1 MINET
6 IERILKAKVAQ
17 NKDFEELVAEY
28 IKACGDISY
37 KSLREL
43 FDEILIFAN
52 SKYENIDEEALYK
65 IFEAKV
71 NELSILPK
79 NSLLPLIYEKGIAS
93 GLTMTFSAIDID
105 AIAAVENR
113 MVWAANDMRSRTQDK
128 LKDILKKAYSG
139 TYTKDEFMQ
148 TLRESFNAYSEIA
161 PEKLKT
167 AADFNLRQ
175 NRNIGNVVAANNA
188 GIKYLRV
195 VAKMDDKTTPVC
207 RAMNGKLIAVAD
219 AMAQVNNILSAK
231 SVADVKAA
239 TNLNPDIKSLYNA
252 NTLETVRVPPYHFG
266 CRTIVE
272 WVANAL
278 VEDLKLDE
286 FNREYL
292 LEPNI
297 IQKINKKHLSETRY
311 KSAQS
316 MVDATMSD
324 IAKEGGHSNRPGV
337 RVVYGK
343 NGCLAIISP
352 DGKVETC
359 FAPSRNISYYE
370 KYANM
375 TNYDSLQSVFD
386 RIKKWLFW
394 LQ

>member
-1 MINET
+1 MISET
-6 IERILKAKVAQ
+6 VGRILKAKAAQ
-17 NKDFEELVAEY
+17 NKDFEELIAEY

-52 SKYENIDEEALYK
+52 SKYENIDETALYK

-79 NSLLPLIYEKGIAS
+79 NSLLPLIYEKSIAN

-105 AIAAVENR
+105 AIAALENR

-128 LKDILKKAYSG
+128 LKDILGKAYSG
-139 TYTKDEFMQ
+139 AYTKEEFMQ
-148 TLRESFNAYSEIA
+148 TLRDSFDAYAEIA

-175 NRNIGNVVAANNA
+175 NRNIGNVIAADKA

-195 VAKMDDKTTPVC
+195 VATMDEKTTPVC
-207 RAMNGKLIAVAD
+207 RAMNGKLIAVSD
-219 AMAQVNNILSAK
+219 AMIQVDKIINAK

-239 TNLNPDIKSLYNA
+239 TNLNPDIKALYDA
-252 NTLETVRVPPYHFG
+252 GTLETVRVPPYHFG

-272 WVANAL
+272 WVANAI
-278 VEDLKLDE
+278 VGDLKLDE

-292 LEPNI
+292 LESNI

-311 KSAQS
+311 KSAQA
-316 MVDATMSD
+316 MVDATMSN
-324 IAKEGGHSNRPGV
+324 IAKEGEHSNRPGV

-343 NGCLAIISP
+343 NGCLAIISQE
-352 DGKVETC
+352 GKVETC
-359 FAPSRNISYYE
+359 FAPSRTVSYYE

-375 TNYDSLQSVFD
+375 TNYDSLQTVFD

-394 LQ
+394 L

>member
-1 MINET
+1 MQNT
-6 IERILKAKVAQ
+6 TLERLLKAKVAQ
-17 NKDFEELVAEY
+17 NKDIEELIAEY
-28 IKACGDISY
+28 INSCGDLTY
-37 KSLREL
+37 KSVKEL

-52 SKYENIDEEALYK
+52 SKYESLDADALYR
-65 IFEAKV
+65 IFEARI
-71 NELSILPK
+71 NELNILPK
-79 NSLLPLIYEKGIAS
+79 NSLLPIIYEKSIAS
-93 GLTMTFSAIDID
+93 GLAATFSAIDID
-105 AIAAVENR
+105 AIAALENR

-128 LKDILKKAYSG
+128 LKDILGKAYSG
-139 TYTKDEFMQ
+139 AYTKEEFMQ
-148 TLRESFNAYSEIA
+148 TLRDSFDAYAEIA

-175 NRNIGNVVAANNA
+175 NRNIGNVIAADKA

-195 VAKMDDKTTPVC
+195 VATMDEKTTPVC
-207 RAMNGKLIAVAD
+207 RAMNGKLIAVSD
-219 AMAQVNNILSAK
+219 AMMQVDKIINAK

-239 TNLNPDIKSLYNA
+239 TNLNPDIKALYDA
-252 NTLETVRVPPYHFG
+252 GTLETVRVPPYHFG

-272 WVANAL
+272 WVANAI
-278 VEDLKLDE
+278 VGDLKLDE

-292 LEPNI
+292 LESNI

-311 KSAQS
+311 KSAQA

-324 IAKEGGHSNRPGV
+324 IAKEGEHSNRPGV

-343 NGCLAIISP
+343 NGCLAIISQE
-352 DGKVETC
+352 GKVETC
-359 FAPSRNISYYE
+359 FAPSRTVSYYE

-375 TNYDSLQSVFD
+375 TNYDSLQTVFD